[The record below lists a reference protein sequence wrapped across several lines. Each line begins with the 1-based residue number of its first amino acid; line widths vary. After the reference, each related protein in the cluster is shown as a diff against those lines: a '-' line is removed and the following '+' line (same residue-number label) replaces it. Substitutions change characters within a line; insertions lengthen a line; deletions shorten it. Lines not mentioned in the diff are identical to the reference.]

1 MSGHTPG
8 PWRTAIL
15 VGGYIHAKPTA
26 AHAAKYPKNKWVQV
40 GHVCTFAECSREES
54 EANLRLMAA
63 APDLLAALQSCA
75 DQIAIFAATGRRVP
89 IDAPCLDAALAAISK
104 ATGVSHA

>member
-1 MSGHTPG
+1 VSGHTPG
-8 PWRTAIL
+8 PWRTDKL
-15 VGGYIHAKPTA
+15 VGGYVHAKPTA

-63 APDLLAALQSCA
+63 APDLLAALRDVMHLLTECDCIYSDRQAPLCPCR
-75 DQIAIFAATGRRVP
+75 AAH
-89 IDAPCLDAALAAISK
+89 AAISK
-104 ATGVSHA
+104 AIGDK